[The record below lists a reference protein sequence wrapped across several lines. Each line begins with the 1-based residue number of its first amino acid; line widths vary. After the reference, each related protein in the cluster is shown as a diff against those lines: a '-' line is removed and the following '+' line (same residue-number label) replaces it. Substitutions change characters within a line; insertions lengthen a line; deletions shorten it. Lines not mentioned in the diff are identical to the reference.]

1 VSAQHTDYERWVLL
15 VDRQACDQPLSAE
28 ELEFCRTFAHKHA
41 LCDAELAAYG
51 ELSDFNGAPTDSS
64 RGLVDRTLQRLEA
77 EDAERA
83 AADIRLLRRPRVP
96 AWLAVAGTVAIGLC
110 TVYVVH
116 SSRVDG
122 ARESAARDASDRA
135 GDTNHEASGA
145 RGPSEPIPAARAEL
159 VYTSGD
165 VTIAGTNSGVG
176 RTLLAEGSVVET
188 AAGGAC
194 VLIDA
199 DINIC
204 LAAHS
209 RMRLTAIATAARR
222 VELEVGALATRLNT
236 QPEGMSLTI
245 VAGGVSSTAVG
256 TAFAVELASD
266 RTVLTTVLNGK
277 VRVGRDAS
285 TTALV
290 RAHERAVSAR
300 NSQEPAAPRVSAVS
314 RQDESPSWALLGA
327 TVLWHDPVA
336 ATLEVRGDPVAA
348 EVWLDEQWV
357 GVTPLS
363 TLLPVGEHHL
373 TVSKAGKELSNRELR
388 LHAGESIVVDYRPAP
403 PTAATPH
410 SKAGP
415 VQSKHAAR
423 VTVLAGVV
431 HGHAEPSEA
440 SPVPLRSEYA
450 AREASVLPNASATR
464 ELVETTN
471 GSDLLRRARQ
481 AVRAG
486 HFSEAAR
493 SYENLVNSYAGSDEA
508 QAALV
513 LLGQLRLTRL
523 NDPHGALEALN
534 SYLRTGGSLE
544 IEAQIARIDALHALK
559 RSAEEATAIDDF
571 LQQHPRSFEAK
582 ALRARRSAPA
592 N

>member
-1 VSAQHTDYERWVLL
+1 
-15 VDRQACDQPLSAE
+15 
-28 ELEFCRTFAHKHA
+28 
-41 LCDAELAAYG
+41 
-51 ELSDFNGAPTDSS
+51 
-64 RGLVDRTLQRLEA
+64 
-77 EDAERA
+77 
-83 AADIRLLRRPRVP
+83 
-96 AWLAVAGTVAIGLC
+96 
-110 TVYVVH
+110 
-116 SSRVDG
+116 
-122 ARESAARDASDRA
+122 
-135 GDTNHEASGA
+135 
-145 RGPSEPIPAARAEL
+145 
-159 VYTSGD
+159 
-165 VTIAGTNSGVG
+165 
-176 RTLLAEGSVVET
+176 
-188 AAGGAC
+188 
-194 VLIDA
+194 
-199 DINIC
+199 
-204 LAAHS
+204 
-209 RMRLTAIATAARR
+209 
-222 VELEVGALATRLNT
+222 
-236 QPEGMSLTI
+236 
-245 VAGGVSSTAVG
+245 
-256 TAFAVELASD
+256 
-266 RTVLTTVLNGK
+266 
-277 VRVGRDAS
+277 
-285 TTALV
+285 
-290 RAHERAVSAR
+290 
-300 NSQEPAAPRVSAVS
+300 
-314 RQDESPSWALLGA
+314 
-327 TVLWHDPVA
+327 VLWHDPVA

-388 LHAGESIVVDYRPAP
+388 LHAGESIEVDYRPAP

-410 SKAGP
+410 SRPGP
-415 VQSKHAAR
+415 VQSKHAAH
-423 VTVLAGVV
+423 VTVLAGLL
-431 HGHAEPSEA
+431 HGHAEASEA
-440 SPVPLRSEYA
+440 SPAPLRSEYT
-450 AREASVLPNASATR
+450 AREASVSREHEASATR

-559 RSAEEATAIDDF
+559 RSAEETTAIDDF